1 MMDLHGWI
9 FGEDLDRERLL
20 DMDRRLA
27 PVRRN
32 ALIVV
37 GGGLLAAGPWTGW
50 WTIVPLVLAAV
61 LFTVAN
67 RRGVQAQ
74 RPEYP
79 ILGAWIAS
87 EAILA
92 GAIVLAGGPKLVPL
106 GLFVI
111 PIVTL
116 PARFSARVVKLGAV
130 IALIFLNAVAFGTDA
145 GAVIHNPTLVLGPS
159 VTVIAVAM
167 LLVALMRSD
176 IEHRGECVIDQLTGL
191 LNRKALATRSDE
203 LEQQSAITG
212 EPVGVIVCDLDH
224 FKTVNDRHGHATGDA
239 VLSQVAYRLRKRLR
253 AFDLVYRL
261 GGEEFLVL
269 VPGADL
275 VEATELAEALRETVN
290 GEPSTEGC
298 AVTIS
303 FGVSASQRGQIFDYE
318 AVFHAADDALYR
330 AKQGGRDR
338 VCVAGPAVEDGD
350 RLIAT
355 TAPAVGS
362 R

>member
-1 MMDLHGWI
+1 VDLHTWI

-20 DMDRRLA
+20 DMDRRIA

-32 ALIVV
+32 ALLVM
-37 GGGLLAAGPWTGW
+37 GLALLASAPWTGW
-50 WTIVPLVLAAV
+50 WTVLPLALAAI
-61 LFTVAN
+61 LFKVAN
-67 RRGVQAQ
+67 RRGVASK

-79 ILGAWIAS
+79 ILGAWVAS

-92 GAIVLAGGPKLVPL
+92 IAIAIVGGPKIVPL

-116 PARFSARVVKLGAV
+116 PSRFSDRVVKLGAAVAV
-130 IALIFLNAVAFGTDA
+130 IFINAVAFGTDA
-145 GAVIHNPTLVLGPS
+145 RAVVENPTLVIAPS
-159 VTVIAVAM
+159 ITVIAVAM

-224 FKTVNDRHGHATGDA
+224 FKRINDEHGHTNGDA
-239 VLSQVAYRLRKRLR
+239 VLAQAAYRLRKRLR

-275 VEATELAEALRETVN
+275 AEATELAEALRETVS
-290 GEPSTEGC
+290 GEPLAGSC
-298 AVTIS
+298 SVTMS
-303 FGVSASQRGQIFDYE
+303 FGVSASQRGQLFDYG
-318 AVFHAADDALYR
+318 AVFRAADDALYR
-330 AKQGGRDR
+330 AKQAGRDR
-338 VCVAGPAVEDGD
+338 VCVAGPVVDAED

-355 TAPAVGS
+355 TAVSAS
-362 R
+362 QE